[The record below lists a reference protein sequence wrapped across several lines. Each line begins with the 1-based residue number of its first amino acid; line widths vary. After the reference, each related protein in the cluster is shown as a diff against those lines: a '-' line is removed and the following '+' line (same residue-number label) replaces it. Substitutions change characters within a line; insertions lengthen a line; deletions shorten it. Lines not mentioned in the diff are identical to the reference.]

1 MPDKDDRKELV
12 GAQWISFEQQT
23 VKQRRNTVNRV
34 INKEMFM
41 DAMKELY
48 DVVGNPLAYARKLKE
63 TSGKKII
70 GYMCTYA
77 PEELITAA
85 GAHPLR
91 LFGSNKNILLADGH
105 LQSYCCSL
113 VRGVLED
120 ALGGDLNFL
129 DAMIFPHTCDS
140 VQRLSDIW
148 RLNVPTGFHLDV
160 VLPVKLDT
168 ESARVYLIE
177 TLGRFRNDLEKELQ
191 VKIADEDLKKAI
203 TLYNDIRKGLSQ
215 VYALKNQNPQAIS
228 GKDIYTLVRA
238 SMIMDRP
245 AYLKI
250 IQNVIKELEQ
260 SSGPAKK
267 VGGKRLVLSGGI
279 CSHPDIYSVIE
290 EAGGVV
296 VGDDLCTGSRY
307 FTGAIDIKGD
317 PLAAIA
323 RRYWERINCPAKHQ
337 TNTSRAQNLLQIV
350 KDSKASGVIFMLLK
364 FCDPHAFDYPY
375 LFSALD
381 AAGISHLL
389 LEVEDQPLAH
399 GQLQTRLEAFLE
411 TL

>member
-1 MPDKDDRKELV
+1 
-12 GAQWISFEQQT
+12 
-23 VKQRRNTVNRV
+23 
-34 INKEMFM
+34 MFM
-41 DAMKELY
+41 EAMKELY
-48 DVVGNPLAYARKLKE
+48 DVVDDQLAYTRKLKE
-63 TSGKKII
+63 TSGKKVI

-120 ALGGDLNFL
+120 ALGGDLKFL
-129 DAMIFPHTCDS
+129 DGMIFPHTCDS

-148 RLNVPTGFHLDV
+148 RLNVPGAFHLDV

-168 ESARVYLIE
+168 PSAKDYFIDV
-177 TLGRFRNDLEKELQ
+177 LGRFRSDLEKALQ
-191 VKIADEDLKKAI
+191 VKITDADLKNSI
-203 TLYNDIRKGLSQ
+203 TLYNDIRGGLKKI
-215 VYALKNQNPQAIS
+215 YDLKSKNPESIS

-238 SMIMDRP
+238 AFIMDRP
-245 AYLKI
+245 AYLKVL
-250 IQNVIKELEQ
+250 QNVIKEVEKAA
-260 SSGPAKK
+260 GPAKK
-267 VGGKRLVLSGGI
+267 ETGKRLVLSGGI
-279 CSHPDIYSVIE
+279 CSHPDIYSAIE

-307 FTGAIDIKGD
+307 FTGPISTAGD
-317 PLAAIA
+317 PIAAIA

-337 TNTSRAQNLLQIV
+337 TNTGRAENLLQIV
-350 KDSKASGVIFMLLK
+350 KDARAVGVIFLLLK
-364 FCDPHAFDYPY
+364 FCEPHAFDYPY
-375 LFSALD
+375 IQSALN

-389 LEVEDQPLAH
+389 LEVEDQPLAQ
-399 GQLQTRLEAFLE
+399 GQMKTRIEAFLE
-411 TL
+411 AL

>member
-1 MPDKDDRKELV
+1 ME
-12 GAQWISFEQQT
+12 
-23 VKQRRNTVNRV
+23 
-34 INKEMFM
+34 
-41 DAMKELY
+41 AMKELY
-48 DVVGNPLAYARKLKE
+48 DVVNNQLVYARKLKE
-63 TSGKKII
+63 TSGKKVV

-77 PEELITAA
+77 PEELIYAA

-129 DAMIFPHTCDS
+129 SGMIFPHTCDT

-148 RLNVPTGFHLDV
+148 RLNVTTGFHLDV

-168 ESARVYLIE
+168 ESARVYMID
-177 TLGRFRNDLEKELQ
+177 TLRRFRNDLEKELQ
-191 VKIADEDLKKAI
+191 VKITNENIKKSI
-203 TLYNDIRKGLSQ
+203 TLYNAIREGLSR
-215 VYALKNQNPQAIS
+215 VYELKSKNPKAVS

-238 SMIMDRP
+238 AMIMDRP
-245 AYLKI
+245 SYLKI
-250 IQNVIKELEQ
+250 LQRVIKELEK
-260 SSGPAKK
+260 SAGHPEKET
-267 VGGKRLVLSGGI
+267 GKRLVLSGGI

-290 EAGGVV
+290 KAGGVV

-307 FTGAIDIKGD
+307 FAGPISTEGD
-317 PLAAIA
+317 PIAAIA
-323 RRYWERINCPAKHQ
+323 QRYWERINCPAKHQ
-337 TNTSRAQNLLQIV
+337 TNTSRAENLLQIV
-350 KDSKASGVIFMLLK
+350 KDTRASGVIFMLLK

-389 LEVEDQPLAH
+389 LEVEDQPLAQ